1 MVSGDAEGS
10 LDGELGARMQTPTEP
25 ILGAY
30 SKAGGSHI
38 DQCSLNSSPRP
49 TKYLATIWNQSWE
62 RNLRTRRG
70 PQKEINLL
78 RCLKKRY

>member
-62 RNLRTRRG
+62 KKQTANQAKLPGHKLRV
-70 PQKEINLL
+70 
-78 RCLKKRY
+78 